1 MAGERRDLAFTT
13 AGNNFELAAAIAT
26 FGVTSGQ
33 ALSGLVGS
41 SSKFPAPHRSR
52 LRPPDLLT
60 GGLFHRLT
68 TVRTEDFDEDAAT
81 VAFHD
86 PARYADGCAT
96 HPIPAGARLFL
107 RAAACFATLTD
118 GFWPAKATGLSCYA
132 SPRAPDLRH
141 PSFWL
146 LSRSSQAASCGTGK
160 KQRSRTLRATDRPSP
175 QTGVLVWLEHAQR
188 LVTAVSRRRTVSRWR
203 CRRTRP

>member
-1 MAGERRDLAFTT
+1 MQDHHLPDVARIALPLRVHFALMWAETFALGKAIALAYDRTATLAFTT

-86 PARYADGCAT
+86 LARYADGCAT
-96 HPIPAGARLFL
+96 HPIPAVAHLFL
-107 RAAACFATLTD
+107 RAV
-118 GFWPAKATGLSCYA
+118 
-132 SPRAPDLRH
+132 LRH
-141 PSFWL
+141 P
-146 LSRSSQAASCGTGK
+146 
-160 KQRSRTLRATDRPSP
+160 
-175 QTGVLVWLEHAQR
+175 H
-188 LVTAVSRRRTVSRWR
+188 RRH
-203 CRRTRP
+203 